1 MESVKT
7 TDSSG
12 HYDLPPGFRELAP
25 DQFWGGSVVIPNF
38 DEKAFVEGLLA
49 VANESGFRYSGY
61 ITKAALGQNA
71 EYHMSRYPRKAFG
84 PVPPVTEYQ
93 NALKLL
99 GEKFGLSESQ
109 VNEEK
114 TVEQPRFRVLL
125 GLQEGYAEWRKKAI
139 VKEIKEGQ
147 IKDLEV
153 AKMELQKRLGDVT
166 RYGINLDQATDL
178 DSLQSILESRDLS
191 NEHSIDEVKDIL
203 GKEFDLTPSEIC
215 SASSWGTYR
224 EPSVVI
230 EGDIA
235 QIPKVYLLAEKF
247 RQARFAVENLQ
258 TGESHMV
265 ETSDCE
271 DPDKE

>member
-1 MESVKT
+1 MKAA
-7 TDSSG
+7 DSLG
-12 HYDLPPGFRELAP
+12 RYDVPPGFRELPP
-25 DQFWGGSVVIPNF
+25 DQFWGGSVAIPDF
-38 DEKAFVEGLLA
+38 DEKAFIERLLA

-61 ITKAALGQNA
+61 IIKATGGQNA
-71 EYHMSRYPRKAFG
+71 KYHMSRYPRKAFG
-84 PVPPVTEYQ
+84 PVPPIAEYQ
-93 NALKLL
+93 AALKLL

-125 GLQEGYAEWRKKAI
+125 GLQEGYAEWRKKSI
-139 VKEIKEGQ
+139 VKEIQERKIQ
-147 IKDLEV
+147 SLEA
-153 AKMELQKRLGDVT
+153 AKNELQKRLGDVT
-166 RYGINLDQATDL
+166 RYGIDINQVADL
-178 DSLQSILESRDLS
+178 AGLRSLLESKDLS
-191 NEHSIDEVKDIL
+191 NEHSVDEVRNIL

-230 EGDIA
+230 EGNLA
-235 QIPKVYLLAEKF
+235 QLPQVYLLAQKF
-247 RQARFAVENLQ
+247 HQARFAVENLQ
-258 TGESHMV
+258 TGESRMV